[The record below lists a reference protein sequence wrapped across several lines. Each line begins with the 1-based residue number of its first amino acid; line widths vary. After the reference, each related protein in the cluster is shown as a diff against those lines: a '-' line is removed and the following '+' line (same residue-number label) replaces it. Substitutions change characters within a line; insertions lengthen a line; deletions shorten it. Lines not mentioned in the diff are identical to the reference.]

1 MTSVSTVLR
10 ADGDVGA
17 QRCPAQAGLSMGAGE
32 RFPHSRSGDGP
43 ALSQNHSW
51 YFFVPQAV
59 RFFSNSLI
67 FPPRTLICLLVII
80 IGTGLCI

>member
-51 YFFVPQAV
+51 F
-59 RFFSNSLI
+59 FFSHRLSDFSLI
-67 FPPRTLICLLVII
+67 LSFFPPRTLICSLVII